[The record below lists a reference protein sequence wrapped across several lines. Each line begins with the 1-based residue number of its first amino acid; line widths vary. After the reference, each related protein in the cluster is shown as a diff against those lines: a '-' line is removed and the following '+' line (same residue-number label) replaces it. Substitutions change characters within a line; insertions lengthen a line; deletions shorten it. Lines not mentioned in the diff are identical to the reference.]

1 MLQTCSSSSRSA
13 VRQEQQINELEMFY
27 MIELRKI
34 DTEIYCSVVP
44 ILFYNLNDVT
54 VCTHDTSDDKY
65 VDGWNVCAR

>member
-1 MLQTCSSSSRSA
+1 
-13 VRQEQQINELEMFY
+13 

-44 ILFYNLNDVT
+44 IIFYNLNDVT
-54 VCTHDTSDDKY
+54 VYSTHDTSDDKY

>member
-1 MLQTCSSSSRSA
+1 
-13 VRQEQQINELEMFY
+13 

-44 ILFYNLNDVT
+44 IFFCYNLNDVT

-65 VDGWNVCAR
+65 VDMDGMCAR